1 VSAASLVTTGA
12 GAISFNGG
20 TTTITADTTF
30 ANTGVLNLGDGGDTL
45 TFAGGLDTTAV
56 GGTVTANGVI
66 QTNGQ
71 QMDIG
76 ALTLGGAT
84 TLATNNSSAAGAALN
99 VGAVTGATFGLTL
112 NGGTGGAVTVA
123 SASNVGALTLNNT
136 GAYVF
141 TGNVSAASLVTTGAG
156 AISFNGGTTTITADT
171 TFANTGVLNLGDG
184 GDTLTFV
191 GGLTATAP
199 SSVSVAGSVRTASA
213 AMSLGDGNTGVTL
226 SGAVTLD
233 TTNNGAS
240 STGANIGLGGT
251 VDGAQ
256 TLALTAAGGDIGFT
270 GAVGSTA
277 QLTSITV
284 NSAKDVTFTS
294 TIDTTGNVTQSAGTG
309 TTTFNG
315 TKTGGDI
322 GGGLSITTNGIA
334 FNSAAVVTTGNV
346 SLTAQNTVA
355 INASAGL
362 NAGAGTIAILANQ
375 DGSGSQGFT
384 QADATTVQTTNTGTS
399 AISITVGG
407 TGAAA
412 IAALQTGAGGRVT
425 ITAGG
430 AITDANAGTSNI
442 NVGANGSA
450 ALTAAGGIGDGV
462 GGALETTVTNLA
474 FSNAGSGNV
483 SISNTGALTIASVGT
498 VTTSSSAGGA
508 TITASSPITF
518 DANTS
523 TVGSATYTS
532 TDNGAADAD
541 NITVNS
547 SITVEVTGASNTL
560 TFQSGDKIVIN
571 NTAVVRSTG
580 SGGDVVL
587 ESGYGDTDSDGAM
600 TLSGVVSA
608 ADQVTLNLNAQQGA
622 TQAGTGTITAS
633 GLLLLST
640 GTSGSFSLGTSTANN
655 VTTLA
660 ASTNGAISFRDNDGV
675 TVGTVGST
683 NGITTIDDNVTI
695 DSANGTITV
704 SQPITT
710 AGTGATG
717 TTGSVS
723 ITGSVTVSATIA
735 TAGGSVSLNG
745 SATGDLDINS
755 NITSADN
762 INFTAGRDI
771 FIGAKLETTG
781 TNKSISLTADNEG
794 DGVGGVRIETAGQL
808 VATGGVTLRGSD
820 LFASVGTV
828 DSVDIETDGVN
839 TQIDAGGNVTIESYT
854 NAPDTAD
861 VLING
866 RINATSTATV
876 TITADQ
882 DVLVGADG
890 DISTAN
896 GAISITADNA
906 TTLATGGVITMADGA
921 VFSTGT
927 NNQITLLADGSVTI
941 GGLNSGTGLTK
952 VTSSNGAIVD
962 GGDAHVDITAGSAVL
977 RAETGIGT
985 DANGLETATSG
996 STLTLA
1002 ATTDSGD
1009 ISITNTGSLTIGTV
1023 DSLSGVTIE
1032 DTVNNNSAADNI
1044 TVVANSPLIVNQAV
1058 ANNDGGNIVLT
1069 ASGSTAA
1076 DDLTLAAAVT
1086 AAGLN
1091 GSITLSAGDSIAQNT
1106 GGNISAA
1113 GSGTISATAGTGTS
1127 TGSITMASGTT
1138 TTSGTGSISYSA
1150 TGDVALS
1157 SLSSTGGANI
1167 NVTAGSGT
1175 SSGAIT
1181 DALTGETAN
1190 ISTGGVATLSAQ
1202 TGIGTTDEDI
1212 DTNIATLVATNAT
1225 IAGDIVIGETDAL
1238 VVRRAAQTNGGLN
1251 AGSIAITAGGTIT
1264 VEAAATG
1271 QGVTIDGTSTTAA
1284 TISLTATGASSD
1296 ILVNQVVTGKSGNVS
1311 LSAGRNVQQSTVNG
1325 NISAGSG
1332 AISVTANPGSI
1343 TMDTGTSATS
1353 DAGSISY
1360 SATAGVALSIL
1371 TSTSGGAINVTA
1383 GQGTSVGAITDNL
1396 SSEAANISTSGVATL
1411 SAQTGI
1417 GTTGQDIDTNIA
1429 TLVATNATI
1438 AGDIVIGEVDALVVR
1453 QAAQT
1458 NVGVNTGSIAITA
1471 GGTITVEAAATTG
1484 QGVTI
1489 GGTSTSAATITLTA
1503 SGNGSD
1509 LSIQQVVTGK
1519 QGAVLLEA
1527 GDNVTFGEFGDV
1539 STSTGNVTVAA
1550 NASGSDSTGAI
1561 TMDAGTTI
1569 NSGSGRIVMTAPNNI
1584 TLTGLTT
1591 THNALPVVAVTV
1603 TSASGAI
1610 VDAGNTVT
1618 DITANNVALTAATG
1632 IGASGTLET
1641 AVSLIAARNTT
1652 SNAVDIFNSVSGL
1665 LTIGTVGSVVGI
1677 NNSGSNVTVVN
1688 SSPLT
1693 VADDVTAGGNIVLT
1707 ATDSS
1712 SSGDDLV
1719 INSTASAGG
1728 STAVD
1733 ITAGGTVTLNAGDNF
1748 TMPSS
1753 ATISAV
1759 GSANIVGDSNNQDS
1773 TPGTTISVAGSV
1785 TVTVGVDPAIRIDSG
1800 AGADT
1805 LTLSGSFTA
1814 SGGAG
1819 GSMQVNAGAGADTLN
1834 LTGTVNTSGAITL
1847 NAGAEND
1854 TVLLNTQIGGGFDSM
1869 TVNGGAGDDHVT
1881 MTDLPNSVGTTEKVT
1896 INGDAGND
1904 TLTGQAGVNAFV
1916 VSSAGG
1922 GTLNHVT
1929 PGSDNTS
1936 TPAIRFATM
1945 ENLRSN
1951 ASNDSFTMGPSGS
1964 LTGTIDAGDGTDL
1977 LDYSG
1982 RSSVVDVNLLTGK
1995 ATGIFGDAVGG
2006 IATQATNDS
2015 SIEDVY
2021 GGSGADTIIGDI
2033 AVNTIFGN
2041 AGDDIINAKAGI
2053 DSVHG
2058 NAGNDL
2064 IQVEGTEAEFDT
2076 IFGGPGAAGDATD
2089 YDTMLNIVSEASVTL
2104 NAFNVTFDS
2113 FANSIDLYDGSDGDL
2128 LGSTGNNTL
2137 QFGFTKV
2144 INVIGDGTTGRTI
2157 SGGDGNDNM
2166 TTAFDNS
2173 DMTTYDGAG
2182 GNDTVYIVM
2191 TPQQFDY
2198 MTDSDITELNA
2209 YLRAPATYQYQTNP
2223 VGRFSLTID
2232 VPAPGI
2238 DLFVTT
2244 QNFEVAYIT
2253 VFDDGLI
2260 TDITTCFTPILNTTQ
2275 IITGSDDPAAG
2286 DTSLSGTQA
2295 TDLIFGQ
2302 RGNDTIYGDLGNDCV
2317 FGGAG
2322 DDVVYGGSGGD
2333 LLVGGSNNDTLYGG
2347 PDNDRLLGA
2356 SGADILYGE
2365 DGFDVLD
2372 GGLDNDTL
2380 YGGMHDDVLRG
2391 NSGADSIYG
2400 ESGYDT
2406 IQISGDEAVGD
2417 FIRGGTHTDLILN
2430 IGTVAVTIDS
2440 FNAVTSEIENW
2451 SNNGQNLLGTNVADT
2466 WDFRGLL
2473 FSAIGTLNGMG
2484 GNDTIQGSNQRDT
2497 IDGGDGDDTLFGN
2510 VGSDTIYGGAGIDQ
2524 INGGLD
2530 TDYLYGGSGLDTITG
2545 GDGRDEYHTYAAD
2558 TDYDVITDFA
2568 LYSDY
2573 LVFRA
2578 TGLNYSSL
2586 QFVLPSGQTY
2596 TQVRQSGVQRFQ
2608 LNRWRRTV
2616 SSTQA
2621 LFRS

>member
-1 VSAASLVTTGA
+1 
-12 GAISFNGG
+12 
-20 TTTITADTTF
+20 
-30 ANTGVLNLGDGGDTL
+30 
-45 TFAGGLDTTAV
+45 
-56 GGTVTANGVI
+56 
-66 QTNGQ
+66 
-71 QMDIG
+71 
-76 ALTLGGAT
+76 
-84 TLATNNSSAAGAALN
+84 
-99 VGAVTGATFGLTL
+99 
-112 NGGTGGAVTVA
+112 VA
-123 SASNVGALTLNNT
+123 PN
-136 GAYVF
+136 Y
-141 TGNVSAASLVTTGAG
+141 
-156 AISFNGGTTTITADT
+156 
-171 TFANTGVLNLGDG
+171 
-184 GDTLTFV
+184 
-191 GGLTATAP
+191 
-199 SSVSVAGSVRTASA
+199 
-213 AMSLGDGNTGVTL
+213 
-226 SGAVTLD
+226 
-233 TTNNGAS
+233 
-240 STGANIGLGGT
+240 
-251 VDGAQ
+251 
-256 TLALTAAGGDIGFT
+256 
-270 GAVGSTA
+270 
-277 QLTSITV
+277 
-284 NSAKDVTFTS
+284 
-294 TIDTTGNVTQSAGTG
+294 
-309 TTTFNG
+309 
-315 TKTGGDI
+315 
-322 GGGLSITTNGIA
+322 
-334 FNSAAVVTTGNV
+334 
-346 SLTAQNTVA
+346 
-355 INASAGL
+355 
-362 NAGAGTIAILANQ
+362 
-375 DGSGSQGFT
+375 
-384 QADATTVQTTNTGTS
+384 
-399 AISITVGG
+399 
-407 TGAAA
+407 
-412 IAALQTGAGGRVT
+412 
-425 ITAGG
+425 
-430 AITDANAGTSNI
+430 
-442 NVGANGSA
+442 
-450 ALTAAGGIGDGV
+450 
-462 GGALETTVTNLA
+462 
-474 FSNAGSGNV
+474 
-483 SISNTGALTIASVGT
+483 
-498 VTTSSSAGGA
+498 SAGGA

-518 DANTS
+518 NANTS
-523 TVGSATYTS
+523 TVESATYTS
-532 TDNGAADAD
+532 TDNGVADAD

-547 SITVEVTGASNTL
+547 GITVEVTGASNTL

-571 NTAVVRSTG
+571 STAIVRSTG
-580 SGGDVVL
+580 AGGDVVL
-587 ESGYGDTDSDGAM
+587 ESGYGNTDGDGAM

-695 DSANGTITV
+695 NSDSGTIIV

-717 TTGSVS
+717 TTGTVS

-745 SATGDLDINS
+745 SAAGDLDINS

-808 VATGGVTLRGSD
+808 VATGAVTLRGSD

-839 TQIDAGGNVTIESYT
+839 IQIDAGGNVTIESYT

-882 DVLVGADG
+882 DVLVGANG

-896 GAISITADNA
+896 GTIAVTADSA
-906 TTLATGGVITMADGA
+906 TGSATGGVITMADGA

-927 NNQITLLADGSVTI
+927 NNQITLLADGNVTI
-941 GGLNSGTGLTK
+941 GELNSGTGLTK
-952 VTSSNGAIVD
+952 ITSSSGAIVD
-962 GGDAHVDITAGSAVL
+962 AETTGVDITAGSAVL

-1009 ISITNTGSLTIGTV
+1009 ISITNTGSLTIGAV
-1023 DSLSGVTIE
+1023 DSLNGVTIE

-1044 TVVANSPLIVNQAV
+1044 TVVANSPLIVNEAV
-1058 ANNDGGNIVLT
+1058 VNNDGGNIVLT

-1091 GSITLSAGDSIAQNT
+1091 GSISLSAGDSIAQNT

-1127 TGSITMASGTT
+1127 TGSITMATGTT
-1138 TTSGTGSISYSA
+1138 TTSDTGSISYSA
-1150 TGDVALS
+1150 TGNVALS
-1157 SLSSTGGANI
+1157 SLSSSGGANI

-1181 DALTGETAN
+1181 DVLSTEAAN
-1190 ISTGGVATLSAQ
+1190 ITTSGLATLSAQ
-1202 TGIGTTDEDI
+1202 TGIGMTGTDEDI

-1225 IAGDIVIGETDAL
+1225 TAGSIVIGETDAL
-1238 VVRRAAQTNGGLN
+1238 VIRRAAQTNVGLN

-1264 VEAAATG
+1264 VEAVATTG

-1284 TISLTATGASSD
+1284 TISLTAMGASSD
-1296 ILVNQVVTGKSGNVS
+1296 ILVNQVVTGKSGDVS

-1325 NISAGSG
+1325 NISAGAG
-1332 AISVTANPGSI
+1332 AISVTANAGSV

-1353 DAGSISY
+1353 GTGTISY
-1360 SATAGVALSIL
+1360 SATAGVLLSIL

-1396 SSEAANISTSGVATL
+1396 SGEAANISTSGVATL

-1417 GTTGQDIDTNIA
+1417 GTTVQDIDTNIA

-1453 QAAQT
+1453 RAAQT

-1503 SGNGSD
+1503 TGNGSD
-1509 LSIQQVVTGK
+1509 ISVANAITGK
-1519 QGAVLLEA
+1519 TGNVTLQA
-1527 GDNVTFGEFGDV
+1527 GDNVSLTATGTV
-1539 STSTGNVTVAA
+1539 ATTSGNVIVTGNFGTGDAV
-1550 NASGSDSTGAI
+1550 GAI
-1561 TMDAGTTI
+1561 TMNAASTI
-1569 NSGSGRIVMTAPNNI
+1569 NAGSGTITMTAPGNI

-1610 VDAGNTVT
+1610 VDAGNSVT
-1618 DITANNVALTAATG
+1618 DITANNAALSAATG

-1641 AVSLIAARNTT
+1641 AVSRIAARNTA
-1652 SNAVDIFNSVSGL
+1652 SNAVDILNSVSGL

-1693 VADDVTAGGNIVLT
+1693 VADDVLAGGNIVLT

-1712 SSGDDLV
+1712 NSGDDLV
-1719 INSTASAGG
+1719 INAQDTATTG
-1728 STAVD
+1728 TIQ

-1759 GSANIVGDSNNQDS
+1759 GSANIVGDYNNLDS
-1773 TPGTTISVAGSV
+1773 TPGTTIAVAGSV
-1785 TVTVGVDPAIRIDSG
+1785 TVTSGVDPAIRIDSG

-1814 SGGAG
+1814 SSGAG

-1869 TVNGGAGDDHVT
+1869 TVNGGDGDDHIT
-1881 MTDLPNSVGTTEKVT
+1881 MTELPNSVGTTEKVT

-1929 PGSDNTS
+1929 PGSNNTS

-1951 ASNDSFTMGPSGS
+1951 ASNDSFTMATGGS
-1964 LTGTIDAGDGTDL
+1964 ITGTLDAGPGQDL

-2058 NAGNDL
+2058 NAGNDV
-2064 IQVEGTEAEFDT
+2064 IQVQGTEAEFDT
-2076 IFGGPGAAGDATD
+2076 IFGGTGAAGDGTD
-2089 YDTMLNIVSEASVTL
+2089 FDTMLNIASNASVTL
-2104 NAFNVTFDS
+2104 NAFNLTFDS
-2113 FANSIDLYDGSDGDL
+2113 FSNSIDLYNGSDGDL
-2128 LGSTGNNTL
+2128 LGNTGNNTL

-2144 INVIGDGTTGRTI
+2144 INVRSNGSPGRTI

-2182 GNDTVYIVM
+2182 GTDTVYIVM

-2198 MTDSDITELNA
+2198 MTDSDVTELNA
-2209 YLRAPATYQYQTNP
+2209 YLRAPATYQYQTNA

-2417 FIRGGTHTDLILN
+2417 FIRGGSHTDLILN

-2440 FNAVTSEIENW
+2440 FNAVTTEIENW

-2473 FSAIGTLNGMG
+2473 FSAIGTINGMD

-2497 IDGGDGDDTLFGN
+2497 IDGGDGNDTLFGN

-2530 TDYLYGGSGLDTITG
+2530 TDYLYGGSGQDTITG

-2558 TDYDVITDFA
+2558 TGFDVITDFA

-2586 QFVLPSGQTY
+2586 TFALPSGQTY
-2596 TQVRQSGVQRFQ
+2596 TNVNQSGVQRFQ

-2616 SSTQA
+2616 TSTQA